1 MLDFLNTLFRSLS
14 PLWEMSLTAA
24 YAAAI
29 LIVLRLVLKKRA
41 PRQVL
46 CLLWLVVFARLL
58 IPVSLES
65 PLSIVPEARPVQEQ
79 LHLPRQEAGGQTPAN
94 PATPTA
100 PVQNPA
106 QGQNPGTAANPVI
119 SNPNPGEPSL
129 TPPEGV
135 GPAVPQPEAPA
146 PFPWQA
152 VLAGVWLAGAVT
164 MAGCGLISYLRLR
177 RRLFDAIRAPDGA
190 WEHPAV
196 DSPFILGMLRPRIYL
211 PAGLTGRPRQFILCH
226 ERAHLRRLDHIVKPV
241 CWAALALHWFNPLV
255 WAAYLLMSRDI
266 EAACDEAVI
275 RHLGSQVKADYS
287 TTLLALATGRRL
299 PAPSPLAFDEG
310 DAKGRLNNVLGSRRP
325 ALWVIVVSVIAAVM
339 AAVCLLTDPVAAEP
353 PEDSPDPSPTASASQ
368 PPEAS
373 LADALL
379 DPWMKEVLDGERQFI
394 SAYFQHSEGDGRPY
408 GIHDLRTFY
417 YGDDQYPDAVV
428 EAGRVAVIDLDRDG
442 INEMV
447 IWPEGED
454 EYLYSVVGYVI
465 LRRQGDEIYGY
476 NPGYRTFGDLKS
488 DGSFSWSNG
497 APWSGYAT
505 LTFGP
510 DQIILHETTY
520 HKPGEN
526 GIDQLYFVDGRRAP
540 KEEHSAAEGWQNL
553 KPSLAWYTYDSGQ
566 LRPYLPADAKLLAGT
581 GPDSA
586 GTAKLWTGEYDH
598 PWLEWNGTVCQ
609 LMPTITAEML
619 PYLFVQ
625 DFDGDGQ
632 NELVIRSHLNYFG
645 TYDVYEWNNGQAT
658 YADSFDTQDDFLLR
672 FNQNNVASYNKDTR
686 EFSVT
691 YAHTEGDPDSADYY
705 RHYVTGSTT
714 LPINFFDGYE
724 HIRDGYTYAYANDF
738 RQISLNPE
746 DNSFL
751 FELLFCPADETMK
764 DLIRVVEPDTAVPD
778 EHYMKGRTVGT
789 AAFTLRYDGAKWVL
803 EEPDRLSMGTGEESA
818 DPYSIYTAAPL
829 NAPVVDLMNG
839 IPDDPNQWY
848 KVAELPDD
856 MIWVYSRNRGEE
868 TLIRWDGNFYK
879 VFNHTAHTGR
889 AIPPELKK
897 LDGDPDGYG
906 LLAVISNVG
915 SGTGTSLSELVVY
928 DLDASSSTM
937 DHVHDWKPLVHDF
950 NINCSYRYDSQTQAI
965 TCTYE
970 GQRAELTIDGGEEMY
985 RRIDE
990 EGIRLAVTGEIV
1002 SYWFNDDGTMEIEFP
1017 LQAFIGSDV
1026 VSAPLMWPWFLRW
1039 TIHFDRERAE
1049 FETVP
1054 GSCELFTYAGQ

>member
-1 MLDFLNTLFRSLS
+1 MLDFLNALFRSLS

-24 YAAAI
+24 YAAAL
-29 LIVLRLVLKKRA
+29 LIVLRLILKRRA
-41 PRQVL
+41 PRQIL

-65 PLSIVPEARPVQEQ
+65 PLSIVPEARPVQAQ
-79 LHLPRQEAGGQTPAN
+79 VHPGGETVGQFPEN

-119 SNPNPGEPSL
+119 SNPNPGEPTL

-135 GPAVPQPEAPA
+135 HPDVPQPEAPA

-152 VLAGVWLAGAVT
+152 VLAGVWLAGAAA

-196 DSPFILGMLRPRIYL
+196 DSPFILGMIRPRIYL

-275 RHLGSQVKADYS
+275 RRLGSQVKADYS

-310 DAKGRLNNVLGSRRP
+310 DAKGRIKNVLGYRRP
-325 ALWVIVVSVIAAVM
+325 ALWVIVVSAVMAVM

-353 PEDSPDPSPTASASQ
+353 PEDSPDPGPTASASQ
-368 PPEAS
+368 PPEAN

-394 SAYFQHSEGDGRPY
+394 SAYSQYNEGDSRTY

-417 YGDDQYPDAVV
+417 YDEQYPDAVV

-454 EYLYSVVGYVI
+454 EYLYSVVGYAI
-465 LRRQGDEIYGY
+465 LRRQGDEIYAY
-476 NPGYRTFGDLKS
+476 HTIYRGFGDLKS

-497 APWSGYAT
+497 APWGGFAT

-520 HKPGEN
+520 HRPGEN
-526 GIDQLYFVDGRRAP
+526 GIDQLYFVDGRRAT

-566 LRPYLPADAKLLAGT
+566 LRPYLPAGAELLAGT

-645 TYDVYEWNNGQAT
+645 TYDVYEWNNGQVT
-658 YADSFDTQDDFLLR
+658 YADSFDTQDDLLLR
-672 FNQNNVASYNKDTR
+672 FNQNNVAAYSKNTR
-686 EFSVT
+686 KFSVT
-691 YAHTEGDPDSADYY
+691 YAHTEGYPDSEDYY

-751 FELLFCPADETMK
+751 FELMFCPADETMK

-789 AAFTLRYDGAKWVL
+789 AAFTLRYDGTKWVL
-803 EEPDRLSMGTGEESA
+803 EEPDRLSMGTGDDTA

-829 NAPVVDLMNG
+829 SAPVVDLLHDKL
-839 IPDDPNQWY
+839 PDDPEEWY

-856 MIWVYSRNRGEE
+856 MIWVYSRNEGEE

-879 VFNHTAHTGR
+879 VFGHRIHDRTRNA
-889 AIPPELKK
+889 PKLKK
-897 LDGDPDGYG
+897 LGGGGAYG
-906 LLAVISNVG
+906 PLAVIRNLHWGAG
-915 SGTGTSLSELVVY
+915 SDIEELVIY
-928 DLDASSSTM
+928 DLDSSDVPSY
-937 DHVHDWKPLVHDF
+937 VHDWSLLRDEF
-950 NINCSYRYDSQTQAI
+950 NGGRTFQYDNETHTV

-970 GQRAELTIDGGEEMY
+970 GQTAELIIDDSREETF
-985 RRIDE
+985 RRIE
-990 EGIRLAVTGEIV
+990 EDGVSVRVTGELV
-1002 SYWFNDDGTMEIEFP
+1002 FYQFNEDGTIQIEFP
-1017 LQAFIGSDV
+1017 LEVFIGDDV
-1026 VSAPLMWPWFLRW
+1026 VSAPLIWPWFLRW
-1039 TIHFDRERAE
+1039 TIRFDSQRAE

>member
-1 MLDFLNTLFRSLS
+1 MLEV
-14 PLWEMSLTAA
+14 LWEMSLTGA

-65 PLSIVPEARPVQEQ
+65 PLSIVPDARPVQGQ
-79 LHLPRQEAGGQTPAN
+79 LHLPQQEAGGQTPAN

-100 PVQNPA
+100 PA

-119 SNPNPGEPSL
+119 SNPGEPTL
-129 TPPEGV
+129 TPPEGISPDV
-135 GPAVPQPEAPA
+135 SQPEAPA
-146 PFPWQA
+146 PFPWRT
-152 VLAGVWLAGAVT
+152 VISGVWLAGVAA
-164 MAGCGLISYLRLR
+164 MAGCGLISCLRLR

-196 DSPFILGMLRPRIYL
+196 DSPFILGMIRPRIYL

-255 WAAYLLMSRDI
+255 WAAYILMGRDI

-275 RHLGSQVKADYS
+275 RRLGSQVKADYS
-287 TTLLALATGRRL
+287 TTLLALATGRRI

-310 DAKGRLNNVLGSRRP
+310 DAKGRIKNVLGYRRP
-325 ALWVIVVSVIAAVM
+325 ALWVIVVSVIAAVL
-339 AAVCLLTDPVAAEP
+339 AAVCLLTDPVAAEKP
-353 PEDSPDPSPTASASQ
+353 GDSPDPGPTASASQ

-394 SAYFQHSEGDGRPY
+394 SAYFQHSEGDGRTY

-442 INEMV
+442 INELV
-447 IWPEGED
+447 IWPEGEY

-465 LRRQGDEIYGY
+465 LRRQGDEIYAY
-476 NPGYRTFGDLKS
+476 NPGYRTFGNVKS

-497 APWSGYAT
+497 APWSGCAT

-510 DQIILHETTY
+510 GEVVLQETTY
-520 HKPGEN
+520 HKPGESE
-526 GIDQLYFVDGRRAP
+526 IDQLYFVDGRRAT
-540 KEEHSAAEGWQNL
+540 KEEHSAAQNREFL
-553 KPSLAWYTYDSGQ
+553 KPDLAWFTYKDGQ
-566 LRPYLPADAKLLAGT
+566 LQPYLPAGVELIQSSETAAKVWLEDGQ
-581 GPDSA
+581 
-586 GTAKLWTGEYDH
+586 Y
-598 PWLEWNGTVCQ
+598 PWLEWNGFTWRLAFTATAGCYPTV
-609 LMPTITAEML
+609 A
-619 PYLFVQ
+619 

-632 NELVIRSHLNYFG
+632 DEIVIIHYQEGFPLYH
-645 TYDVYEWNNGQAT
+645 VYERNGGQLT
-658 YADSFDTQDDFLLR
+658 YADTFDTQALLLR
-672 FNQNNVASYNKDTR
+672 FNQNNVAAYNKDTR

-691 YAHTEGDPDSADYY
+691 YAHTEGDPDSEDYY
-705 RHYVTGSTT
+705 RRYITGSCT
-714 LPINFFDGYE
+714 LPEDFFDYRE
-724 HIRDGYTYAYANDF
+724 NIRDGYLHAYANDF
-738 RQISLNPE
+738 RWIYFNP
-746 DNSFL
+746 DNSIHLEMRFYPSDEAFL
-751 FELLFCPADETMK
+751 ERDRIDNPWALESERDDSFFPEQ
-764 DLIRVVEPDTAVPD
+764 
-778 EHYMKGRTVGT
+778 HYISQPVGT
-789 AAFTLRYDGAKWVL
+789 AAFTLSYDGAKWVL

-829 NAPVVDLMNG
+829 SAPVVDLMNG

-879 VFNHTAHTGR
+879 VFNHTAHTAR
-889 AIPPELKK
+889 SIPPALKK
-897 LDGDPDGYG
+897 LGSDPNFYG
-906 LLAVISNVG
+906 PLAVISNVG
-915 SGTGTSLSELVVY
+915 SGTGVSLDELVVY
-928 DLDASSSTM
+928 ELDVSGVPSY
-937 DHVHDWKPLVHDF
+937 VHDWKPLVDEF
-950 NINCSYRYDSQTQAI
+950 NGGRAFRYDGNTHSVI
-965 TCTYE
+965 CTYE
-970 GQRAELTIDGGEEMY
+970 GQTAELIIDGGDNEELY

-1002 SYWFNDDGTMEIEFP
+1002 SYRFNEDGAMEIEFP
-1017 LQAFIGSDV
+1017 LQVFIGDDV
-1026 VSAPLMWPWFLRW
+1026 VGFPLLWPWFLRW
-1039 TIHFDRERAE
+1039 TIRFDSGRAE

-1054 GSCELFTYAGQ
+1054 GSCELFTYVGQ

>member
-14 PLWEMSLTAA
+14 PLWEMSLTGA

-65 PLSIVPEARPVQEQ
+65 PLSIVPEARPVQAQ
-79 LHLPRQEAGGQTPAN
+79 VHPGGETVGQFPEN
-94 PATPTA
+94 PVTPTA

-119 SNPNPGEPSL
+119 SNPNPGEPTL
-129 TPPEGV
+129 TPPADV
-135 GPAVPQPEAPA
+135 HPDVPQPEAPA

-152 VLAGVWLAGAVT
+152 VLAGVWLAGAIT

-211 PAGLTGRPRQFILCH
+211 PAGLVGQPRQFILCH

-255 WAAYLLMSRDI
+255 WVAYLLMSRDI

-275 RHLGSQVKADYS
+275 RRLGSQVKADYS

-310 DAKGRLNNVLGSRRP
+310 DAKGRIKNVLGYRRP

-353 PEDSPDPSPTASASQ
+353 PEDNPDPGPSASQ
-368 PPEAS
+368 PPEAN

-394 SAYFQHSEGDGRPY
+394 SAYSQYNEGDGRTY

-417 YGDDQYPDAVV
+417 YDDQFPDAVV

-465 LRRQGDEIYGY
+465 LRRQGDEIYSY
-476 NPGYRTFGDLKS
+476 NPGYRTFGSVKS
-488 DGSFSWSNG
+488 DGTFSWSNG
-497 APWSGYAT
+497 APWGGFAT

-510 DQIILHETTY
+510 DQIILHETIY

-526 GIDQLYFVDGRRAP
+526 GIDQLYFVDGRKAT

-566 LRPYLPADAKLLAGT
+566 LRPYLPADAELLAGT

-645 TYDVYEWNNGQAT
+645 TYDVYEWNNGQVT
-658 YADSFDTQDDFLLR
+658 YADSFDTQDDLLLR

-764 DLIRVVEPDTAVPD
+764 DLIRVVAPDTAVPD
-778 EHYMKGRTVGT
+778 EHYMKGRTVGA
-789 AAFTLRYDGAKWVL
+789 AAFTLRYNGAKWIL
-803 EEPDRLSMGTGEESA
+803 EEPDRLDMQPGGISTPMGMI
-818 DPYSIYTAAPL
+818 DPPAL
-829 NAPVVDLMNG
+829 DAPVVDLMNG
-839 IPDDPNQWY
+839 LPDNPGEWY

-856 MIWVYSRNRGEE
+856 MIRLYSHYYGTE
-868 TLIRWDGNFYK
+868 TLIRWGENLFQ
-879 VFNHTAHTGR
+879 VFDHTAHTGR
-889 AIPPELKK
+889 AIPPKLKK
-897 LDGDPDGYG
+897 LGGDPDGYG

-915 SGTGTSLSELVVY
+915 SGTGASLSELVVY
-928 DLDASSSTM
+928 DLDASPSTM

-950 NINCSYRYDSQTQAI
+950 NINCSYRYDSQTQTI

-970 GQRAELTIDGGEEMY
+970 GQRAELIIDGGEEMY

-1026 VSAPLMWPWFLRW
+1026 VNAPLIWPWFLRW
-1039 TIHFDRERAE
+1039 TIRFDRERAE